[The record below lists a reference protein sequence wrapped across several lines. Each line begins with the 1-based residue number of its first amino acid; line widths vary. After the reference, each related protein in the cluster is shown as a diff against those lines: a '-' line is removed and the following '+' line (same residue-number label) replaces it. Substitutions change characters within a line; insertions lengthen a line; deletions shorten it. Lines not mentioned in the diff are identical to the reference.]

1 MRTSA
6 GFFKT
11 VPCKIKNPHIEVN
24 GTLFQVYSWRDHSQF
39 RILFVFLVIIGIPAL
54 TCLAFYSAIFIA
66 HSAVVSKDLVGIF
79 LYTSILT
86 LAIVSSIAIIIVS
99 YKMLTKYRGFWI
111 ANGTKTIYIEKT
123 DDEIIE
129 SRLLEL
135 KSKIQSLKLEGSE
148 KALNKKNNLLMF
160 VFFILGFLF
169 IIVPLPL
176 PEIYASMF
184 PVICFLIGGFFKLKI
199 IWDEATWK

>member
-1 MRTSA
+1 
-6 GFFKT
+6 
-11 VPCKIKNPHIEVN
+11 
-24 GTLFQVYSWRDHSQF
+24 
-39 RILFVFLVIIGIPAL
+39 
-54 TCLAFYSAIFIA
+54 
-66 HSAVVSKDLVGIF
+66 
-79 LYTSILT
+79 
-86 LAIVSSIAIIIVS
+86 
-99 YKMLTKYRGFWI
+99 
-111 ANGTKTIYIEKT
+111 NGTKTIYIEKT